1 MIDLSKLPAPKIVE
15 ELSFEEILAAMR
27 ADFEGRCPG
36 WTAAALESD
45 PANKILE
52 VAAYR
57 ELLLRQRI
65 NEAARA
71 CMLAFASGSDLDH
84 LSAFYAVSRLEGA
97 RATFPATLTLSASLP
112 QDITIPQGY
121 TVVDTTGNTAE
132 LRNDVVLRAQQLSAS
147 GVFEVTAPDGD
158 AANGLT
164 SEWTAITPLP
174 WVVRIT
180 QETAAS
186 GGSNTEADTSLRA
199 RTQLSP
205 ESWSTAGPAGAYKY
219 WALSADE
226 RIADIHVSSP
236 TPGIVQ
242 IVVLAD
248 SETGEADAA
257 MLERITEILND
268 EEKRPLTD
276 IVNVLSATPQPY
288 SIGVHLTIEAGVS
301 SDPVLVEAKNSL
313 ERLTVEKHKIRAEI
327 PLSAIIAAAHVEGV
341 RKVMVSAPTE
351 DILCAA
357 TEAPYCTGIA
367 ITWSIVSD

>member
-1 MIDLSKLPAPKIVE
+1 MIDLSKLSAPKIVE
-15 ELSFEEILAAMR
+15 ELSFEAILAAMR
-27 ADFEGRCPG
+27 ADLEGRLPG
-36 WTAAALESD
+36 WTAAVLESD

-84 LSAFYAVSRLEGA
+84 MSAFYAVSRLEGA
-97 RATFPATLTLSASLP
+97 RATFPATLTLSAALP
-112 QDITIPQGY
+112 QDITISQGY

-132 LRNDVVLRAQQLSAS
+132 LRSNVILKAQQLSAS
-147 GVFEVTAPDGD
+147 GVFEVTTPEGN

-164 SEWTAITPLP
+164 SDWSAITPLP
-174 WVVRIT
+174 WVIKVT
-180 QETAAS
+180 QEAAAA
-186 GGSNTEADTSLRA
+186 GGSDTEADTSLRA

-226 RIADIHVSSP
+226 RIVDIHVSSP
-236 TPGIVQ
+236 TAGIVQ

-257 MLERITEILND
+257 MLERITAILND

-276 IVNVLSATPQPY
+276 TVNVLSATPQPY
-288 SIGVHLTIEAGVS
+288 LIGVHLTIEAGVS

-313 ERLTVEKHKIRAEI
+313 ERLTAEKHKIHAEI

-341 RKVMVSAPTE
+341 RKVLVSAPTE
-351 DILCAA
+351 DISCTA
-357 TEAPYCTGIA
+357 TEAPYCTGIV
-367 ITWSIVSD
+367 ITWSIVSE

>member
-15 ELSFEEILAAMR
+15 ELNFEAILAAMR
-27 ADFEGRCPG
+27 ADLEGRLPG
-36 WTAAALESD
+36 WTAAVLESD

-97 RATFPATLTLSASLP
+97 RATFPATLTLSAALP
-112 QDITIPQGY
+112 QDITIPQEY

-132 LRNDVVLRAQQLSAS
+132 LRSNVILKAQQLSAS
-147 GVFEVTAPDGD
+147 GVFEVTTPEGN

-164 SEWTAITPLP
+164 SEWTAIAPLP
-174 WVVRIT
+174 WVVKIT

-226 RIADIHVSSP
+226 RIVDIHVSSP

-257 MLERITEILND
+257 MLERITAILND

-276 IVNVLSATPQPY
+276 TVNVLSATPQPY
-288 SIGVHLTIEAGVS
+288 MIGVHLTIETGVS
-301 SDPVLVEAKNSL
+301 SDPVLVEAKSSL
-313 ERLTVEKHKIRAEI
+313 ERLSAEKRKIHAEI

-341 RKVMVSAPTE
+341 RKVIVSAPTE
-351 DILCAA
+351 DISCTA
-357 TEAPYCTGIA
+357 TEAPYCTGIT